1 MQAQWDKPKTAS
13 PSGASAAC
21 TQGQMSHVC
30 AKGKRQLLLDDQ
42 ESPCKRS
49 LSPDSLKPATPAKSL
64 HFTGFR
70 FFLVSTDHWASCLD
84 CDSGTSRA
92 QLHKLLYFLFILRCR
107 ETENSH
113 LLAHAPDACKHRLC
127 WWRSRRELLES
138 APAAS
143 HSVHWQ
149 EAGVTTQ
156 AWEGRRSIGIRR
168 LPWEGRSDTLKC

>member
-21 TQGQMSHVC
+21 TQDRWIMSVQKENGSFSWMIKNLRVSAPSPLTHWSLWP
-30 AKGKRQLLLDDQ
+30 LLN
-42 ESPCKRS
+42 
-49 LSPDSLKPATPAKSL
+49 

-143 HSVHWQ
+143 HRVHWQ

-156 AWEGRRSIGIRR
+156 AWEGRCSTGIRR